1 MTPMRTAART
11 VAATAA
17 ALLLPSLLTGC
28 VVDGGWLGGPAA
40 PTTSTEAPATTATA
54 ASTPAPEPPA
64 TWPVNVPVQP
74 GDCDPQAPDA
84 LLVTFVVTA
93 QDPSAPIEISYPG
106 FTPSVSGEPR
116 TITTTGPVVTILGN
130 DCGPGVATEPWT
142 FTATGEVGYALS
154 CAVFFNGFPL
164 RADSDYVEGPARAA
178 SVDCT
183 GRPGM

>member
-54 ASTPAPEPPA
+54 APTPAPEPLA

-84 LLVTFVVTA
+84 LLVTFVLGHVVGRRAAIRHCA
-93 QDPSAPIEISYPG
+93 QLLRDACHLDAATLIDRRTGRWPTG
-106 FTPSVSGEPR
+106 RVSRDRSGR
-116 TITTTGPVVTILGN
+116 GPVRDQPPLDLHATRRR
-130 DCGPGVATEPWT
+130 VA
-142 FTATGEVGYALS
+142 
-154 CAVFFNGFPL
+154 
-164 RADSDYVEGPARAA
+164 ARSSA
-178 SVDCT
+178 
-183 GRPGM
+183 G

>member
-11 VAATAA
+11 VAVTAA
-17 ALLLPSLLTGC
+17 IVLLPSVLTGC
-28 VVDGGWLGGPAA
+28 GVDTGWIGEPAGPTATA
-40 PTTSTEAPATTATA
+40 APATTTA
-54 ASTPAPEPPA
+54 PDPTPSPEPPP
-64 TWPVNVPVQP
+64 TWPVIVPVQP
-74 GDCDPQAPDA
+74 GDCDPQATDA
-84 LLVTFVVTA
+84 QLVTFVVTA
-93 QDPSAPIEISYPG
+93 QDPSAPIQITYPG

-130 DCGPGVATEPWT
+130 DCGPGIASELWS

-164 RADSDYVEGPARAA
+164 RADSDYIEGPDRAA

-183 GRPGM
+183 SRPGM